1 MISLRFLLL
10 IILAVLF
17 VTLFPLIG
25 WIALIFL
32 LLFVAFA
39 IKVAIESRK
48 IKKEIESNPT
58 QYYNNIN
65 KNKDVIDVSY
75 REKEIEK

>member
-1 MISLRFLLL
+1 MISLR
-10 IILAVLF
+10 
-17 VTLFPLIG
+17 
-25 WIALIFL
+25 FL

-39 IKVAIESRK
+39 IKVVIESRK

>member
-17 VTLFPLIG
+17 VALLPLIG

-32 LLFVAFA
+32 LLFVVFA

-75 REKEIEK
+75 REKKKKK

>member
-17 VTLFPLIG
+17 VALLPLIG

-48 IKKEIESNPT
+48 IKKEIESIFNP
-58 QYYNNIN
+58 
-65 KNKDVIDVSY
+65 K
-75 REKEIEK
+75 RIENENSESI

>member
-17 VTLFPLIG
+17 VALLPLIG
-25 WIALIFL
+25 WFALIFL
-32 LLFVAFA
+32 LLFVVFA
-39 IKVAIESRK
+39 IKVAIEPRK